1 MPIHNTVTTYLRV
14 IFSFCARNLAF
25 GRKFY
30 DVVGLLATTGD
41 KSGDGGE
48 EAGFRF
54 TPGAATA
61 PQLPS
66 LPTTRP
72 SSPVAGPS
80 GIQVR
85 QYPGA
90 VFHKL
95 DKFQVRSCGNFH
107 QNDGRIPFPQA
118 KG

>member
-1 MPIHNTVTTYLRV
+1 VFEDVCLMPIRRIRIWIGIDMKILTRIRIGIKTMPIHNTVTTYL

-30 DVVGLLATTGD
+30 DVVGLLATNGD
-41 KSGDGGE
+41 KSGDGE

-54 TPGAATA
+54 TPGAAAA

-85 QYPGA
+85 Q
-90 VFHKL
+90 
-95 DKFQVRSCGNFH
+95 
-107 QNDGRIPFPQA
+107 
-118 KG
+118 

>member
-1 MPIHNTVTTYLRV
+1 MRIGIVLMPVRIRIWIGINMEIRIRMGTKTMPIHNVTFTTYL

-41 KSGDGGE
+41 KSGDGE
-48 EAGFRF
+48 DAGFRF
-54 TPGAATA
+54 TPGAAAA

-85 QYPGA
+85 Q
-90 VFHKL
+90 
-95 DKFQVRSCGNFH
+95 
-107 QNDGRIPFPQA
+107 
-118 KG
+118 